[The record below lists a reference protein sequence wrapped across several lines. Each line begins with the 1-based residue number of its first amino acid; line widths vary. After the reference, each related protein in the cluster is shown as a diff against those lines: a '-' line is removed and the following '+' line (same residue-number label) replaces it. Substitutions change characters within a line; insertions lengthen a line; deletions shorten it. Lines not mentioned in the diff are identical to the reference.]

1 MRLHRS
7 LLQSNPPPQS
17 PGRHQSRVL

>member
-17 PGRHQSRVL
+17 PGRHQSRGI

>member
-17 PGRHQSRVL
+17 PGRHQSRSL